1 MQNSTAVL
9 QQAAAHD
16 AAGNH
21 DEAVNELATAAQRGD
36 LVALTVLGKRLLVGD
51 RAPYLPRD
59 GAGMVLE
66 AASKGVP
73 EAIAQ
78 VAVFQCTGIY
88 QQKNWQHS
96 LSSLAWAAR
105 LGWVPAREQL
115 LLLHGLG
122 TDAAALQ
129 LQNQDAAYWQQ
140 LGRTV
145 DITAW
150 LRQETGDTLSADP
163 RVQRFKQFI
172 PLNVCEWL
180 IRQSASRL
188 QPALVYDAANRRNI
202 RYKTRTNSIAQFNL
216 VENDVIHFLLQEKMS
231 AACGVPMVQMEATAI
246 LNYQVGQQISNH
258 YDFVDPDLP
267 NYAQEI
273 ADNGQRIITFL
284 IYLNDDYTGGET
296 AFPELGFEH
305 KGTAG
310 EGLYFVNALPDGSSD
325 LRMLHAGNPPLAGEK
340 WIVSQFIRN
349 RPVKYILDT

>member
-1 MQNSTAVL
+1 MQRSSAVL
-9 QQAAAHD
+9 QQAAAYD
-16 AAGNH
+16 ADGNH
-21 DEAVNELATAAQRGD
+21 DEAVNVLASAAQTGD

-88 QQKNWQHS
+88 QQKSWQHS
-96 LSSLAWAAR
+96 IASLTWAAR
-105 LGWVPAREQL
+105 LGWRPAREQL
-115 LLLHGLG
+115 LLLHGI
-122 TDAAALQ
+122 AAADAVQ
-129 LQNQDAAYWQQ
+129 LRNDDAAYWQE
-140 LGRTV
+140 LGRTL
-145 DITAW
+145 DIAAW
-150 LRQETGDTLSADP
+150 LRPASGQALSAEP
-163 RVQRFKQFI
+163 RVQRLPHFI
-172 PLNVCEWL
+172 PLNICEWL
-180 IRQSASRL
+180 ISQSATRL

-202 RYKTRTNSIAQFNL
+202 RYKTRTNRIAQFNL

-305 KGTAG
+305 KGSAG
-310 EGLYFVNALPDGSSD
+310 EGLYFVNALPDGAPN
-325 LRMLHAGNPPLAGEK
+325 LRMLHAGKPPLAGEK